1 MADGVALIVLCVVI
15 SAGMLKP
22 FTTVTAAFGLDFF
35 ERAGDWAADHGY
47 PAIVGIVAGDGVFPL
62 FPGETVIVTGGTFA
76 GQGRLNLLA
85 VILAGALGAIIGD
98 SAAYWLGRVGG
109 ERIRAFFTKMAG
121 RDRVIAAERMVERRG
136 SALVFAGRFLPG
148 IRLAINLSCGAGGM
162 DYKRFLTF
170 DSMGA
175 LVWSAQA
182 AVLGYI
188 FGAAFK
194 DRPWIGLL
202 IALGVALV
210 VAGAI
215 AIREHRHVRHEKE
228 MALREAEAIDGITRS
243 PEPHP
248 ARQRSD

>member
-1 MADGVALIVLCVVI
+1 
-15 SAGMLKP
+15 MLKP
-22 FTTVTAAFGLDFF
+22 FTTVTAAFGLDWF

-47 PAIVGIVAGDGVFPL
+47 PAIFGIVAGDGVFPL

-76 GQGRLNLLA
+76 SGDNAALNLYA
-85 VILAGALGAIIGD
+85 VIIAGALGAIVGD
-98 SAAYWLGRVGG
+98 STAYWLGRAGG
-109 ERIRAFFTKMAG
+109 DRIRAFFTKVAG

-162 DYKRFLTF
+162 GYKRFLTF
-170 DSMGA
+170 DAMGA
-175 LVWSAQA
+175 FVWSAQA
-182 AVLGYI
+182 AVLGFI

-215 AIREHRHVRHEKE
+215 AIREHRQVRHEKE
-228 MALREAEAIDGITRS
+228 MALREAQAIDGITRS

-248 ARQRSD
+248 ARPQSD